1 MSESRK
7 MFIQHKKARIEKHMQ
22 WWRYQKER
30 RQRERQEQAR
40 ALERLEAGK

>member
-1 MSESRK
+1 MRESRK

-40 ALERLEAGK
+40 AAERLEAGR